1 MNSKNFREL
10 IRVADLL
17 NSNLGITRDKV
28 NVNITET
35 TDEGFLYLKAE
46 NTNSAFDDKFSK
58 ELSQSGFSDI
68 EVKNINEN
76 TTTFKILLV
85 RN

>member
-1 MNSKNFREL
+1 MNSKNFQEL

-17 NSNLGITRDKV
+17 NGHIAITRDKV
-28 NVNITET
+28 NVNITKT
-35 TDEGFLYLKAE
+35 TNKGYVFLKAE
-46 NTNSAFDDKFSK
+46 NTNSAFDDNFSK
-58 ELSQSGFSDI
+58 ELSRSGFSDI